1 MPKKHNNNMAADI
14 IAAVKMGTKR
24 WTKTVKSEERSPT
37 SRTYRYARM
46 TQEQGLKIKEVAE
59 EVMPQAYM
67 KASNGGRYWANARQI
82 FYVARPLVQEQT
94 GRPLD
99 SKYFTQVLLPD
110 FMEQHQC
117 DDWKVAYD
125 ARGHFV
131 EPHGGHS
138 FGVGTLQ
145 VNSYLDSINDEPELE
160 AAALAQASVK
170 LHGPKGN
177 FGAVLFVEKE
187 GFDPLLR
194 QAQIANKFDLA
205 LMSTKGM
212 SVTAARRLADEMCHE
227 HSIPLL
233 LLHDFDKAGFSI
245 AGTWQRDTRR
255 YEFQNAIE
263 TIDLGLTLKDVE
275 AMGLEAEHQFHAK
288 GNKAALKAN
297 LRENGATEAEIDFMF
312 ADFDSTR
319 SLRRVELNAMTS
331 PVFIEFL
338 ERKLK
343 EAGVEKIVP
352 DEDLL
357 TEAYIGLERGQR
369 LQEAFEE
376 VEEEID
382 EELDEEDIEAPD
394 DLRQRVEEIL
404 KQRPELRWDAAVAE
418 IVKAEKVAE

>member
-1 MPKKHNNNMAADI
+1 MAKKTDMAADI

-24 WTKTVKSEERSPT
+24 WTKTVKSEERSPI
-37 SRTYRYARM
+37 SRSYRYARM
-46 TQEQGLKIKEVAE
+46 TQERGLTIKEVAE
-59 EVMPQAYM
+59 AVMPEAYL

-99 SKYFTQVLLPD
+99 DKYFTQVLLPD

-145 VNSYLDSINDEPELE
+145 VNSYLDSINDDPELE

-177 FGAVLFVEKE
+177 FGACLFLEKE
-187 GFDPLLR
+187 GFDPLLK
-194 QAQIANKFDLA
+194 QAQIANKFDIA
-205 LMSTKGM
+205 IMSTKGM
-212 SVTAARRLADEMCHE
+212 SVTAARRLADEMCAE
-227 HSIPLL
+227 HDIPLF
-233 LLHDFDKAGFSI
+233 LLHDFDKSGFSI

-275 AMGLEAEHQFHAK
+275 AMGLDSEHQFLAK
-288 GNKAALKAN
+288 GDKQVLKAN
-297 LRENGATEAEIDFMF
+297 LRENGATEAEIEFMF
-312 ADFDSTR
+312 ADFDRTR

-338 ERKLK
+338 ERKLN
-343 EAGVEKIVP
+343 EAGVKKIVP

-357 TEAYIGLERGQR
+357 TEAYVGMERGRR
-369 LQEAFEE
+369 LQEKFDK
-376 VEEEID
+376 VEEKLD
-382 EELDEEDIEAPD
+382 KQLDEKGIEAPD
-394 DLRQRVEEIL
+394 DLQARVEEIL
-404 KQRPELRWDAAVAE
+404 EQRPELRWDAAVAE
-418 IVKAEKVAE
+418 IVMAEKKTP

>member
-1 MPKKHNNNMAADI
+1 MTKRNNNNMASDI

-24 WTKTVKSEERSPT
+24 WTKTVKSEERSPI
-37 SRTYRYARM
+37 SRSYRYARM
-46 TQEQGLKIKEVAE
+46 TQERGLTIKEVAE
-59 EVMPQAYM
+59 AVMPEAYL

-82 FYVARPLVQEQT
+82 YYVARPLIQEQT

-99 SKYFTQVLLPD
+99 DKYFTQVLLPD
-110 FMEQHQC
+110 FMEQHGF
-117 DDWKVAYD
+117 DNWKVAYD

-131 EPHGGHS
+131 EPHGGES

-145 VNSYLDSINDEPELE
+145 VNSYLESINDEPELE

-170 LHGPKGN
+170 LQGPKGN

-194 QAQIANKFDLA
+194 QAKIANKFDIA
-205 LMSTKGM
+205 IMSTKGM

-227 HSIPLL
+227 HNIPLL

-255 YEFQNAIE
+255 YEFQNAIQ
-263 TIDLGLTLKDVE
+263 TIDLGLTLKDVQ
-275 AMGLEAEHQFHAK
+275 AMGLESEHQFHAK
-288 GNKAALKAN
+288 GNKWALKAN

-312 ADFDSTR
+312 ADFDSMR

-331 PVFIEFL
+331 PVFIEFV
-338 ERKLK
+338 ERKLN
-343 EAGVEKIVP
+343 EAGVKKIVP

-357 TEAYIGLERGQR
+357 TEAYIGMERGQR
-369 LQEAFEE
+369 LQEAFDEIEE
-376 VEEEID
+376 KLD
-382 EELDEEDIEAPD
+382 EELDEEGIEAPD
-394 DLRQRVEEIL
+394 DLQQRVKEIL
-404 KQRPELRWDAAVAE
+404 QQRPDLRWDAAVAE
-418 IVKAEKVAE
+418 IVMADKKP